1 MTFLKFILIISFF
14 SIQQIISQSLFEGD
28 NNYTLKDSLRGSV
41 TKERVWWDLN
51 FYHLNIKVD
60 PEKKFIKGYNEIRYR
75 VINSDSIMQIDLQP
89 PLKITQITQNGDS
102 LKFNNIGNVYYV
114 KLKIDQIPNKINSVK
129 VYYEGNPKEAVRA
142 PWDGGLS
149 WKKDENGNHF
159 VATSCQGI
167 GASIWWP
174 NKDHMYDEVD
184 SMKISVNV
192 PKGLTSV
199 SNGRLVEIKEMNDS
213 TTFHWKVV
221 NPINNYGVNFNI
233 GDYVNFSEK
242 YIGEKGELDIEYY
255 VLKDNF
261 LIAKDHF
268 KDNVRMIRAF
278 EHWFGPYPFYED
290 SYKLVEVPYLGME
303 HQSSITYGNK
313 YMKGYLGK
321 DLSNT
326 GWGLKFDYI
335 IIHEGAHEW
344 FANNITYKD
353 AADMWIHEGFASYA
367 ENIFLDFYYGKKA
380 SSDYV
385 IGLRKRIKNEKKI
398 IGDYNVNNEGS
409 SDMYSKGS
417 NLLHTIRQITNND
430 QLWRQTLRGL
440 NKNFYHKTVTT
451 SEIEDYISNSIGF
464 NLKFVFDQYLRN
476 TKIPVFEYTYNG
488 RRIKY
493 RWSNVID
500 GFDMPIK
507 IFVDGKELLL
517 NPIKKWKSKEIKS
530 KIIEVDRNFYVDIV
544 LIK

>member
-1 MTFLKFILIISFF
+1 
-14 SIQQIISQSLFEGD
+14 
-28 NNYTLKDSLRGSV
+28 
-41 TKERVWWDLN
+41 
-51 FYHLNIKVD
+51 
-60 PEKKFIKGYNEIRYR
+60 
-75 VINSDSIMQIDLQP
+75 
-89 PLKITQITQNGDS
+89 
-102 LKFNNIGNVYYV
+102 
-114 KLKIDQIPNKINSVK
+114 
-129 VYYEGNPKEAVRA
+129 
-142 PWDGGLS
+142 
-149 WKKDENGNHF
+149 
-159 VATSCQGI
+159 
-167 GASIWWP
+167 
-174 NKDHMYDEVD
+174 
-184 SMKISVNV
+184 
-192 PKGLTSV
+192 
-199 SNGRLVEIKEMNDS
+199 
-213 TTFHWKVV
+213 
-221 NPINNYGVNFNI
+221 
-233 GDYVNFSEK
+233 
-242 YIGEKGELDIEYY
+242 
-255 VLKDNF
+255 
-261 LIAKDHF
+261 
-268 KDNVRMIRAF
+268 
-278 EHWFGPYPFYED
+278 
-290 SYKLVEVPYLGME
+290 
-303 HQSSITYGNK
+303 
-313 YMKGYLGK
+313 
-321 DLSNT
+321 
-326 GWGLKFDYI
+326 
-335 IIHEGAHEW
+335 
-344 FANNITYKD
+344 
-353 AADMWIHEGFASYA
+353 MWIHEGFASYA

-507 IFVDGKELLL
+507 IFVDEKELLL

>member
-417 NLLHTIRQITNND
+417 NLLHTIRQITDND